1 MPTDKLSDNQELSKA
16 EIVRDVIIAV
26 LGNNEMFLDNYLL
39 ILAHF
44 GIVLMFI
51 CHMPFMFF
59 IGKEHILTCVDE
71 YYNNSLSLM
80 VTRIRD
86 FDKGDHRYFL
96 VERKHSLRNSHI
108 SSELTENLTGL
119 LPDPSTPP
127 RNSSQSYI
135 DERFRNSISPKR

>member
-51 CHMPFMFF
+51 TQIADILCAIFQIVELSGICFF
-59 IGKEHILTCVDE
+59 
-71 YYNNSLSLM
+71 
-80 VTRIRD
+80 
-86 FDKGDHRYFL
+86 
-96 VERKHSLRNSHI
+96 
-108 SSELTENLTGL
+108 
-119 LPDPSTPP
+119 
-127 RNSSQSYI
+127 
-135 DERFRNSISPKR
+135 